1 MNRYTFKAK
10 RVDNGE
16 LVYGNFINPK
26 YIVEELT
33 YVSTMQFIADCQTK
47 SLEGVIYEIIPET
60 LCQCTGLQDRDG
72 KAIFENDIVEL
83 NNVEFRVDYS
93 YGSFEFSHDCDIDK
107 NCDDADYI
115 NPIDYKVDE
124 CKIIGNKFDK
134 EED

>member
-16 LVYGNFINPK
+16 WVCGNFINPK

-60 LCQCTGLQDRDG
+60 LCQCTGLQDIDG
-72 KAIFENDIVEL
+72 KDIFENDIVE
-83 NNVEFRVDYS
+83 NYW
-93 YGSFEFSHDCDIDK
+93 GSEKQILDVRYYECGLVFTDRKDGSHRFIS
-107 NCDDADYI
+107 NA
-115 NPIDYKVDE
+115 
-124 CKIIGNKFDK
+124 KIIGNKFDK
-134 EED
+134 EEDYEY